1 MGASDHSR
9 IALECTLCDLESFM
23 GIKSGII
30 QRTLDLKSSDM
41 VSAEPQPLLAGIL
54 GKLFKFSECYFP
66 HQWKKEN
73 KGSHLPVGSA
83 RINERIWKS

>member
-23 GIKSGII
+23 GIKGGII
-30 QRTLDLKSSDM
+30 QRTQDLKSSDM

-54 GKLFKFSECYFP
+54 GKLFKFSKLFLFW
-66 HQWKKEN
+66 QMR
-73 KGSHLPVGSA
+73 GSN
-83 RINERIWKS
+83 INLCSQISGHFKDSWIFM